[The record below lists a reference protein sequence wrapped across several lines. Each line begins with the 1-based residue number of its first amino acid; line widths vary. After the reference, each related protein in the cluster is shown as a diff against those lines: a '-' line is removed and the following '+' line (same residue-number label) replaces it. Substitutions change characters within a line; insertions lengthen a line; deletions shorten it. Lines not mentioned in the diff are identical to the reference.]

1 MIFSIL
7 VGAAI
12 GWAIG
17 TAIAEIFFT
26 IYEYYSAARAHI
38 KEKARQENSSISKLI
53 VFVNEQD
60 TCADEEELVIRAY
73 DSSNNHIANLNVT
86 APSGSGIRV
95 GDTMYV

>member
-1 MIFSIL
+1 MIISLL

-26 IYEYYSAARAHI
+26 IYEYYSAARNRI
-38 KEKARQENSSISKLI
+38 KERARQENSSINKLV
-53 VFVNEQD
+53 VFVNQQE
-60 TCADEEELVIRAY
+60 TYEDEEELVIRAY

-86 APSGSGIRV
+86 APKGSGMRV